1 MAETH
6 FGFLLHLQLLFLLI
20 DLHCFSFVFAIVSF
34 VYESL
39 YLQSSF
45 FGKSI
50 ETNLML
56 QLAFWRRLFALVA
69 NLLLI
74 KELDLDKLDFLSS
87 YNSYHTIHMI
97 AHRGAFFA

>member
-1 MAETH
+1 MESKHRGVPNVVGHVTVE
-6 FGFLLHLQLLFLLI
+6 GILYLHYY
-20 DLHCFSFVFAIVSF
+20 SFVFAI
-34 VYESL
+34 
-39 YLQSSF
+39 F
-45 FGKSI
+45 FFCKSI
-50 ETNLML
+50 ETNLL

>member
-6 FGFLLHLQLLFLLI
+6 FGFLLHLPLLFLLI
-20 DLHCFSFVFAIVSF
+20 DLHCFSFVFAVVSF

-50 ETNLML
+50 ETNLL

-74 KELDLDKLDFLSS
+74 KELDLDK
-87 YNSYHTIHMI
+87 
-97 AHRGAFFA
+97 